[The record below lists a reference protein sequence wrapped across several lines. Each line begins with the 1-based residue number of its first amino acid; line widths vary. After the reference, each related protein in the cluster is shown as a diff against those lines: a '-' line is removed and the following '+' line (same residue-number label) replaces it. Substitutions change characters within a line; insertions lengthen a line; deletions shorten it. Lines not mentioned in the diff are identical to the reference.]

1 MGTNFDVNRI
11 REDFPIFKNH
21 PDLIYLDNSATS
33 QKPFQ
38 VIRAVTE
45 FYEKS
50 NANPLRGLYDLAQ
63 TATEEYGQAREKV
76 QKFIHAARADEIIF
90 TRNATESLNLA
101 AYSFG
106 DLVLHEGD
114 EVVVSI
120 AEHHSNLLPWQAAQC
135 CVTWNAMRRVRLQR
149 KHFGRH

>member
-1 MGTNFDVNRI
+1 MSTNFDVNRI

-50 NANPLRGLYDLAQ
+50 NANPLRGLYSSPPS
-63 TATEEYGQAREKV
+63 
-76 QKFIHAARADEIIF
+76 
-90 TRNATESLNLA
+90 TRIS
-101 AYSFG
+101 
-106 DLVLHEGD
+106 
-114 EVVVSI
+114 
-120 AEHHSNLLPWQAAQC
+120 C
-135 CVTWNAMRRVRLQR
+135 CSKLSPQPSDAWPER
-149 KHFGRH
+149 

>member
-1 MGTNFDVNRI
+1 MKKSKQRMIGRDRRKRKDNAMSTNFDVNRI

-45 FYEKS
+45 FYEKN

-63 TATEEYGQAREKV
+63 IGNRR
-76 QKFIHAARADEIIF
+76 IRADKGKGAEI
-90 TRNATESLNLA
+90 
-101 AYSFG
+101 
-106 DLVLHEGD
+106 H
-114 EVVVSI
+114 
-120 AEHHSNLLPWQAAQC
+120 
-135 CVTWNAMRRVRLQR
+135 QR
-149 KHFGRH
+149 SKSG